1 MLREKKDPANG
12 THMGTKG
19 GIRLM
24 EVSFKELKDLDEP

>member
-1 MLREKKDPANG
+1 MLPEKKDPANG

-24 EVSFKELKDLDEP
+24 GVIFEELKD

>member
-1 MLREKKDPANG
+1 MFPAKKDPANG

-24 EVSFKELKDLDEP
+24 EMSFKEQKDLDEP